1 MSGAPYASIFD
12 LETTTTTVVIVV
24 VHEVTVYKKIGEYGG
39 AATDA
44 MMKSFRRI

>member
-12 LETTTTTVVIVV
+12 LETTTTVVIVV

-44 MMKSFRRI
+44 MMKSFRRIW